1 MRCLTDNALGSIYQN
16 KMPKWHKKAKQRRKK
31 MKGIVR
37 YIILFR
43 FKVVGVLNERQFQFK
58 FGVFTKW
65 DEVTKKMSETKR
77 QQARKNYK
85 ERFEQSVKDKQ
96 EVYFVEAENTT
107 LATVSFEFMYSGGLI
122 GAT

>member
-1 MRCLTDNALGSIYQN
+1 MFATLFYFALKI
-16 KMPKWHKKAKQRRKK
+16 
-31 MKGIVR
+31 
-37 YIILFR
+37 
-43 FKVVGVLNERQFQFK
+43 VGVLNERQFQFK

-65 DEVTKKMSETKR
+65 DEVTKKISETKQ

-85 ERFEQSVKDKQ
+85 ERFEQSVKGKQ
-96 EVYFVEAENTT
+96 EVYFVEAENTA

>member
-1 MRCLTDNALGSIYQN
+1 
-16 KMPKWHKKAKQRRKK
+16 MPKWHKKAKQRRKK

-65 DEVTKKMSETKR
+65 DEVTKKTSETTR

-107 LATVSFEFMYSGGLI
+107 LATVSFEFVYSGGLI

>member
-1 MRCLTDNALGSIYQN
+1 
-16 KMPKWHKKAKQRRKK
+16 MPKWHKKAKQRRKK

-65 DEVTKKMSETKR
+65 DEVTKKTSETTR

-107 LATVSFEFMYSGGLI
+107 LDTVSFEFMYSGGLI

>member
-1 MRCLTDNALGSIYQN
+1 MAQKSKTT
-16 KMPKWHKKAKQRRKK
+16 
-31 MKGIVR
+31 KGIVR

-65 DEVTKKMSETKR
+65 DEVTKKISETKR
-77 QQARKNYK
+77 QQARKNCK

-122 GAT
+122 GSNLKSENEANRDTGVFCR